1 MTISKF
7 RIWSI
12 LPIIMTLIISGVLCI
27 VLYKI
32 ILSSDKIF
40 PVSFFVFI
48 VLFSSILIW
57 LIFGELRKK
66 TILVKIDSNSI
77 TIKHFMGLGYSCQTM
92 LKEFLNN
99 FSM

>member
-12 LPIIMTLIISGVLCI
+12 LPIIMTLIISGVLC
-27 VLYKI
+27 
-32 ILSSDKIF
+32 
-40 PVSFFVFI
+40 I